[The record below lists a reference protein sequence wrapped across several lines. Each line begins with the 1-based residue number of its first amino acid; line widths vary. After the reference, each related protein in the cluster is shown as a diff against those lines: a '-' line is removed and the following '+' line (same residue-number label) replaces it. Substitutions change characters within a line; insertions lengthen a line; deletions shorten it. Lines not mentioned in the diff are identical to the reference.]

1 MKEIVPGDQLS
12 TKIFKEGISKSDYIV
27 FFISRNFLAKGWTN
41 AELRNALAKQFRTNT
56 NFVIPFL
63 VDINFSDLLDIYP
76 EFENIFCGDIRNG
89 ISNAAFQLSK
99 IVNGKVLSNSAYLK
113 RHELL
118 SILNWYKEEFIGK
131 LYKMSYDNIFA
142 FYSSQFT
149 ESIYAFI
156 FSNYTEQQQ
165 KQFILDR
172 LNTQIVDPVESF
184 FQISLIL
191 NSNWIDKNSIV
202 NRILKQYPPPQ
213 QRDFLTSI
221 LPRKEVPFF
230 QKVDAGI
237 FTFGANENDNY
248 RKDWIAKSIDIYLD
262 EYDIATT
269 PITNHIYELFFPDHC
284 AKRISMNMDLSQHPV
299 VNVNWYEATM
309 FTVWLSQAID
319 TVSLPTEF
327 EWEKAASW
335 SVQNEKRRFPWGNR
349 WKKNYCN
356 SWYDGI
362 KEGTTRV
369 GFYEAGKSAYGLYDM
384 SGNVWEW
391 CSDWFSDDWTKF
403 FSDKVSSNPMGPF
416 IGNRKVNRGGGWY
429 KDVGM
434 PTVYMRA
441 GDSLMDRFSHCGF
454 RIIKRR
460 KWHE

>member
-221 LPRKEVPFF
+221 LPKKEVPFF

-269 PITNHIYELFFPDHC
+269 PDR
-284 AKRISMNMDLSQHPV
+284 KSV
-299 VNVNWYEATM
+299 V
-309 FTVWLSQAID
+309 
-319 TVSLPTEF
+319 
-327 EWEKAASW
+327 
-335 SVQNEKRRFPWGNR
+335 
-349 WKKNYCN
+349 
-356 SWYDGI
+356 
-362 KEGTTRV
+362 
-369 GFYEAGKSAYGLYDM
+369 
-384 SGNVWEW
+384 
-391 CSDWFSDDWTKF
+391 
-403 FSDKVSSNPMGPF
+403 
-416 IGNRKVNRGGGWY
+416 
-429 KDVGM
+429 
-434 PTVYMRA
+434 
-441 GDSLMDRFSHCGF
+441 
-454 RIIKRR
+454 
-460 KWHE
+460 